1 MRGVVVMVGLSGE
14 AAVNKN
20 EKRVG
25 PKLLPSARG
34 STVFHPLQITV
45 WKIDNQ
51 FVTICDVV
59 RRWGVDCHHQYPL
72 AKSKITGYSRRR
84 IETLASWSDMV
95 PY

>member
-14 AAVNKN
+14 AAINKN

-25 PKLLPSARG
+25 PKLLSSARG
-34 STVFHPLQITV
+34 RTVFHPLQITR

-51 FVTICDVV
+51 FMTICDVV
-59 RRWGVDCHHQYPL
+59 RRWGVDLYHQYPL

-84 IETLASWSDMV
+84 IDTLASWSDLV
-95 PY
+95 FY